1 MSELTSY
8 VPGTPCW
15 VDLAVGD
22 MLDSAEFY
30 GDLLGWEVPEQPNGA
45 EMGGYRRA
53 LRDGDEVAGMIAGSA
68 ASGIASVS
76 GTGSSHATSGPASSG
91 HTAGSG
97 SASYSPDGST
107 RRSRR
112 DSAVRHALVA
122 IWYSHVRTEDRPS
135 KLSYERQARR

>member
-1 MSELTSY
+1 MSASRRLSR
-8 VPGTPCW
+8 
-15 VDLAVGD
+15 AVT
-22 MLDSAEFY
+22 MT
-30 GDLLGWEVPEQPNGA
+30 
-45 EMGGYRRA
+45 
-53 LRDGDEVAGMIAGSA
+53 AGSA
-68 ASGIASVS
+68 ASGIASAS